1 MNVRTNRFIPLATL
15 IAFLI
20 VAFFGC
26 SQSEQKIPAANADA
40 KVIVVAF
47 DGLDPKLATQW
58 MDQGILPNMSKLRK
72 EGGFSTLGTSVPPQ
86 SPVAWSN
93 FITGKNPGGH
103 GIFDFIHRDPKSY
116 LPYLST
122 SKTSEPGK
130 FFKIA
135 GYKIPTDGGE
145 VTLLRKGKAFWE
157 YLGQAGIDTTIF
169 CVPSN
174 YPPVEGPF
182 KTLAGMG
189 TPDLLGGY
197 GMFSYFTTDP
207 PKPKPGEEI
216 TGGKVYPVEVING
229 KVGGRILGPKN
240 TFIDLPKG
248 ERAPDSE
255 VPFTV
260 FLDPDSDA
268 ALIEIE
274 DERILL
280 KKGEWSD
287 WVQIKFEMVP
297 LLVSVKG
304 MVRFL
309 LKSTRPFAL
318 YVSPINI
325 DPRDP
330 ALPISTPPEYAAKL
344 AEVHGGP
351 FHTQGIPEDTKA
363 LSNEILD
370 NGEFLQQAWT
380 VLDERLDLYRYQLSQ
395 FHKGFLFFYFSSSD
409 QLSHMFWRTMDKE
422 HPAYDSTK
430 DSAYTNIMKE
440 VYIRMDKALGEAI
453 EKAGTDTTLIVMSDH
468 GFAPYYKSFHLSSWL
483 LDNGYLT
490 LVDPTERDSDFLM
503 NVEWMG
509 TKAYTLGIN
518 GLYLNLIGRED
529 MGIVRPASAD
539 KLLDELVEK
548 LEAIT
553 DPETGQKVILKAYK
567 TSEVYK
573 GQHTENA
580 PDLIIGYASGYRS
593 SWETALGKF
602 PEGDLLRPNEDE
614 WSGDHCMAA
623 SEVPGSLFVN
633 RPLKLKNPKL
643 YDLPVTIIEL
653 FGIQRPTDMIG
664 HNLFEGK

>member
-1 MNVRTNRFIPLATL
+1 MNVSFKKISLFAIILAFW
-15 IAFLI
+15 ISSI
-20 VAFFGC
+20 FGC
-26 SQSEQKIPAANADA
+26 DQKEAKIAASNADA

-47 DGLDPKLATQW
+47 DGLDPKLATKW
-58 MDQGILPNMSKLRK
+58 MDEGVLPNMSSLRK
-72 EGGFSTLGTSVPPQ
+72 EGSFSTLGTSIPPQ

-103 GIFDFIHRDPKSY
+103 GIFDFIHRDPKTY

-130 FFKIA
+130 FFTVA
-135 GYKIPTDGGE
+135 GYKIPTDGGK

-157 YLGQAGIDTTIF
+157 YLGNAGIDSTIF

-174 YPPVEGPF
+174 YPPVEGSF
-182 KTLAGMG
+182 KSVSGMG

-197 GMFSYFTTDP
+197 GMFSYFTNDP

-248 ERAPDSE
+248 ERPSDSE

-260 FLDPDSDA
+260 YLDPESDA
-268 ALIEIE
+268 GLIEIE

-280 KKGEWSD
+280 KTGEWSD
-287 WVQIKFEMVP
+287 WVQIEFKMVP
-297 LLVSVKG
+297 VLISVKG

-309 LKSTRPFAL
+309 LKSTRPFGL

-330 ALPISTPPEYAAKL
+330 ALPISTPPDYAEKL
-344 AEVHGGP
+344 AEVHGGA

-363 LSNEILD
+363 LSNNILD

-380 VLDERLDLYRYQLSQ
+380 VLDERMDLYRYHLSQ

-409 QLSHMFWRTMDKE
+409 QLSHMFWRTMDKN
-422 HPAYDSTK
+422 HPAYKPDR

-440 VYIRMDKALGEAI
+440 VYIRMDNALGEAI
-453 EKAGTDTTLIVMSDH
+453 QKAGNDTTLFVMSDH

-483 LDNGYLT
+483 MENGYLT
-490 LVDPTERDSDFLM
+490 LVDPTDRDSDFLM
-503 NVEWMG
+503 NVEWLG

-518 GLYLNLIGRED
+518 ALYLNLVGRED
-529 MGIVRPASAD
+529 MGIVRPSSAD
-539 KLLDELVEK
+539 ALLDELVEK
-548 LEAIT
+548 LEAVT
-553 DPETGQKVILKAYK
+553 DPETGKKVIKKVYK
-567 TSEVYK
+567 TSEAYQGK
-573 GQHTENA
+573 HKENA

-602 PEGDLLRPNEDE
+602 PKGDLLRPNEDE

-633 RPLKLKNPKL
+633 REIKIKDPKL
-643 YDLPVTIIEL
+643 YDLPVTIIEQ
-653 FGIQRPTDMIG
+653 FGIKRPQDMIG
-664 HNLFEGK
+664 RNLFEGK